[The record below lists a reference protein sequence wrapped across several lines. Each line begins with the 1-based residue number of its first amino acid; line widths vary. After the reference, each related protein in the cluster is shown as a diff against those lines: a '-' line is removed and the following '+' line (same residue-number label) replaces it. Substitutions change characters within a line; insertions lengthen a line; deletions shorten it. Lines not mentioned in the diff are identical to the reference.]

1 MCELSDDCA
10 AMREGGSCPKI
21 AMSSSATCPWAT
33 SIVSV
38 NDGTSACAAA
48 ASLVPGWTCCS
59 DLSATPISG
68 GITNAIYCITRG
80 SSTDGPSHA
89 LVRVFGD
96 GSSVFIDRQADN
108 ARVAALAAR
117 GLGPALYGTFSNG
130 RVEEWYPGT
139 RPLLPA
145 EMTQSAMS
153 EAIARAV
160 AALHTD
166 GADLVTAF
174 GSGEPV
180 LWARITS
187 WLAVL
192 DAKQGNRELLGLARS
207 VVVSAQH
214 LLSEVSETVWVHAAR
229 ARSLLAGDSSDVLEA
244 RVAGAAAARSIVF
257 GHNDLLSGNVLVDT
271 AEASPSRVRLI
282 DTEYAAAN
290 FLGFEVANHWMEC
303 CGFDIDETLYP
314 SADKRCAFTSAYVRA
329 RGIIKPSPLGHAEKV
344 AAFAEEL
351 AHAAERFRV
360 ASHLWWGVWSLVQAT
375 QSSNGEFN
383 YEDYGRSRL
392 ERAQADVLTLAS
404 QLSVVAKAE

>member
-1 MCELSDDCA
+1 
-10 AMREGGSCPKI
+10 
-21 AMSSSATCPWAT
+21 MSTATCPWLT
-33 SIVSV
+33 SLVTV
-38 NDGTSACAAA
+38 NDGVSACAAA
-48 ASLVPGWTCCS
+48 ASVVPGWRGCS
-59 DLSATPISG
+59 VLSATPISG

-80 SSTDGPSHA
+80 SSADGPSHA

-96 GSSVFIDRQADN
+96 GSHVFIDRQADN

-117 GLGPALYGTFSNG
+117 DLGPSLYGTFSNG

-145 EMTQSAMS
+145 EMTQSAVS

-160 AALHTD
+160 ATLHAG

-192 DAKQGNRELLGLARS
+192 DAKQGNRELLRLARS
-207 VVVSAQH
+207 VVASARH
-214 LLSEVSETVWVHAAR
+214 LLTEVTGAVWVRAAR
-229 ARSLLAGDSSDVLEA
+229 ARSLAAGDSSDILEA
-244 RVAGAAAARSIVF
+244 RIAGAAAARSIVF
-257 GHNDLLSGNVLVDT
+257 GHNDLLSGNVLVDM
-271 AEASPSRVRLI
+271 AEEAAPSRVRLI

-290 FLGFEVANHWMEC
+290 YLGFEVANHWMEC

-314 SADKRCAFTSAYVRA
+314 SAEKRCAFTRAYVRA
-329 RGIIKPSPLGHAEKV
+329 RGIKEPSLPRHAETV

-360 ASHLWWGVWSLVQAT
+360 ASHLWWGVWSLVQAS

-383 YEDYGRSRL
+383 YEDYGKSRL
-392 ERAQADVLTLAS
+392 ERAKADVLTLES
-404 QLSVVAKAE
+404 QLSAAVEAE